1 MPLGVT
7 RVHRSAREVKNRAF
21 VFVWF
26 RKRKKENTGPCV
38 WDFIAGLELITGGA
52 DMITWSTI
60 STPAKNV
67 VYLSAHVQ
75 SEMGSKTWA
84 VVSRRPLGHLLSI
97 CTLGIQKQIV
107 VARLFTG

>member
-7 RVHRSAREVKNRAF
+7 RVHRSAREVKKRAF
-21 VFVWF
+21 VFAWF

-67 VYLSAHVQ
+67 VYLRLMCNQ
-75 SEMGSKTWA
+75 RWA
-84 VVSRRPLGHLLSI
+84 VKLGL
-97 CTLGIQKQIV
+97 
-107 VARLFTG
+107 